1 MMLRRTRGIR
11 RVSAGRVV
19 GCGFSVCAAAC
30 ARDPTA
36 PLARSLV
43 PVTSGANQSGTVNA
57 TLTQPI
63 AVLVTDS
70 NGRPVSG
77 VAVTFTPNT
86 NAGSVS
92 SAQATT
98 DNAGLAQVNWKIGTA
113 AGLDSMTV
121 SIASESAIVTAIG
134 TADGAAQVTV
144 VSGNSH

>member
-1 MMLRRTRGIR
+1 MLRSTRRIR
-11 RVSAGRVV
+11 RFIAGRVV
-19 GCGFSVCAAAC
+19 GCGLSVVVAAC
-30 ARDPTA
+30 SKDTTA
-36 PLARSLV
+36 PLTPSLV
-43 PVTSGANQSGTVNA
+43 TVTSGANQSGTVNA

-98 DNAGLAQVNWKIGTA
+98 ERGPRWRMPNRISCGRALTRGRGP
-113 AGLDSMTV
+113 
-121 SIASESAIVTAIG
+121 ASSWRY
-134 TADGAAQVTV
+134 
-144 VSGNSH
+144 